1 MGDSGSHNELLK
13 THFLQG
19 RERSLPH
26 RKFNLNIFERGL
38 SLSEKVHKLS
48 NVCSSKSSKNFKQF

>member
-1 MGDSGSHNELLK
+1 MEDSDSHNELLK

-19 RERSLPH
+19 RERKL
-26 RKFNLNIFERGL
+26 NLNIFERRL

-48 NVCSSKSSKNFKQF
+48 DLFSNKSSKNLKQF